1 MSLIKQHL
9 YNIMTTTT
17 TNLTPFESY
26 ISEMFEVDELSKI
39 EMIAMELQAY
49 GVESL
54 EQFNDSYSG
63 CFPSVD
69 AFCEDLIDSCYNLDD
84 LPMFIQTAIDYEM
97 VWHQSMQYDYF
108 TIYHNYEYYFFNRN
122 F

>member
-1 MSLIKQHL
+1 
-9 YNIMTTTT
+9 MTTTT

-69 AFCEDLIDSCYNLDD
+69 AFTEDLIDQCYNLDD
-84 LPMFIQTAIDYEM
+84 VPMFIQTAIDYEM
-97 VWHQSMQYDYF
+97 VWHQTMQYDFF

>member
-1 MSLIKQHL
+1 
-9 YNIMTTTT
+9 MTTTT

-26 ISEMFEVDELSKI
+26 ISEMFEVEELSKI

-63 CFPSVD
+63 CFPLLMHSVRTLSIV
-69 AFCEDLIDSCYNLDD
+69 A
-84 LPMFIQTAIDYEM
+84 MT
-97 VWHQSMQYDYF
+97 
-108 TIYHNYEYYFFNRN
+108 
-122 F
+122 